1 MDNIL
6 FAPYMTPFSIS
17 LGLLFGLMA
26 LELIF
31 ALLGG
36 SILGLGGDVDVDV
49 DLDADVDFGA
59 DYDVGAELD
68 VDGLDAGDAPE
79 IESEIGSGIS
89 PTGIAGWLGMG
100 QVPFLI
106 WLGAFLL
113 AFGLGGLIL
122 QSVLLNSVGF
132 TLPAGLAALAVFVPA
147 LGFARRFARVFAR
160 LLPKTES
167 SAMSENHLGRRRGVV
182 SQGTAARGRP
192 AEVRVFDQHGNA
204 HYLRAEPLRDDQEFP
219 AGTEVLVLRKTL
231 NEGYRLVSLTH

>member
-36 SILGLGGDVDVDV
+36 SILGLGGDVDVDL
-49 DLDADVDFGA
+49 DLDADVDIGP
-59 DYDVGAELD
+59 DIDVGPELD
-68 VDGLDAGDAPE
+68 IEGLDAGDTAE
-79 IESEIGSGIS
+79 VETDIAS
-89 PTGIAGWLGMG
+89 TGIAGWLGMG

-147 LGFARRFARVFAR
+147 LGFARRFSRVFAR

-167 SAMSENHLGRRRGVV
+167 SAMSENHLGRRRGIV

-192 AEVRVFDQHGNA
+192 AEVRVFDRHGNT